1 MALTIEHF
9 LQGSFSLVFVLISVI
24 IGSVII
30 SKYFETK
37 NKDFILVGLTW
48 IGLSTP
54 WLADSINLILGLFS
68 RDFLSLEVNFII
80 GNTLLPVFVL
90 CWIKAST
97 NFVLKEKQKLLLVM
111 FLIVGVVFEILFFY
125 LLFTD
130 IDQIGLFSTPFQIVY
145 GVFIEIFLISF
156 IVIFLIM
163 GLIFSRETLKSD
175 NPEIKLKGKFLMVA
189 FISFAIG
196 AFIDSSIPEI
206 FMIARI
212 VLITSALEFYVGFM
226 LPNFMKELFH
236 LEKK

>member
-54 WLADSINLILGLFS
+54 WWPDSINLILGLFS
-68 RDFLSLEVNFII
+68 GDFLSIEANFII
-80 GNTLLPVFVL
+80 GNIFLPVFVL